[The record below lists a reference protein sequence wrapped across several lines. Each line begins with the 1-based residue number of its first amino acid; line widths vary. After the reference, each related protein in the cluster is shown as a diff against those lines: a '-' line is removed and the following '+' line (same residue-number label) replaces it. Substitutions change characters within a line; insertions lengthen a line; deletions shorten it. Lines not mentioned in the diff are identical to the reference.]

1 MLYPFRLS
9 LYSINTFFK
18 GKSSKMASLKA
29 VVRTNKTKSD
39 GTAPI
44 AIRLSHRQKT
54 KYIWLKRY
62 INPKNWDANRQKAK
76 GMSKAAN
83 ELNVLVNKLK
93 SNYQSIVDKLEV
105 NQNSYTLEEIA
116 DGIDI
121 KQNGKQQICFHTYLE
136 NFIINNPEN
145 LSFGT
150 LKKYKTI
157 QTHLKKFAAEL
168 SFEDITV
175 EFLSKLE
182 LHFKDNFRL
191 KVNSI
196 HCNLKFIRK
205 LMIKE
210 YNLGNIKDHPF
221 KKFKL
226 KKEQTKRDY
235 LTADEIKSIEE
246 HGPTNPSQHIAKDLF
261 VFALYTGLRFFDIC
275 FITPD
280 NIIESTNV
288 RGDKVHKL
296 YFTMS
301 KTGDSI
307 SFKLPNKAFAILQKY
322 NLTDD
327 SQFIFPVINLPPDS
341 TNERLIQKK
350 ESRNAYINK
359 ILKEIAA
366 AVGITKNVSFHISRH
381 SFATKA
387 LTLGINMEVVS
398 KLLGH
403 ADLKT
408 TQIYA
413 KIVDKAKDDAMDLF
427 N

>member
-1 MLYPFRLS
+1 
-9 LYSINTFFK
+9 
-18 GKSSKMASLKA
+18 MASIKA
-29 VVRTNKTKSD
+29 VIRINKTKTD
-39 GTAPI
+39 GTAPVALRI
-44 AIRLSHRQKT
+44 THKQKT

-83 ELNVLVNKLK
+83 ELNVLINKLK
-93 SNYQSIVDKLEV
+93 SNYQSIVDELEV
-105 NQNSYTLEEIA
+105 KRNSYTLEDIA
-116 DGIDI
+116 DAIDS
-121 KQNGKQQICFHTYLE
+121 KQNEKQQICFHTYLE
-136 NFIINNPEN
+136 NFLINNPDN
-145 LSFGT
+145 LQFST
-150 LKKYKTI
+150 LKKYKTL
-157 QTHLKKFAAEL
+157 QSHLKSYSAAL
-168 SFEDITV
+168 SFEDISP
-175 EFLSKLE
+175 EFLRKFESHL
-182 LHFKDNFRL
+182 KDKFNLRI
-191 KVNSI
+191 NSV
-196 HCNLKFIRK
+196 HSLMKNIRK
-205 LMIKE
+205 LMVKE
-210 YNLGNIKDHPF
+210 YNLGTIDDHPF
-221 KKFKL
+221 KKYKL
-226 KKEQTKRDY
+226 KTETTKRDY

-246 HGPTNPSQHIAKDLF
+246 HAPTNPSQHITKDLF
-261 VFALYTGLRFFDIC
+261 VFALYTGLRFSDIC
-275 FITPD
+275 FITPE

-288 RGDKVHKL
+288 HGDKVHKL

-327 SQFIFPVINLPPDS
+327 SKFIFPVINLPPESSND
-341 TNERLIQKK
+341 RLIQKK

-366 AVGITKNVSFHISRH
+366 AVGITKNISFHISRH

>member
-1 MLYPFRLS
+1 
-9 LYSINTFFK
+9 
-18 GKSSKMASLKA
+18 MASIKA
-29 VVRTNKTKSD
+29 VIRPNKTKTD
-39 GTAPI
+39 GTAPVALRI
-44 AIRLSHRQKT
+44 THKQKT

-83 ELNVLVNKLK
+83 ELNVLINKLK
-93 SNYQSIVDKLEV
+93 SNYQSIVDELEV
-105 NQNSYTLEEIA
+105 NRNTYTLQDIA
-116 DGIDI
+116 DVIEI
-121 KQNGKQQICFHTYLE
+121 KQNEKEQICFHTYLD
-136 NFIINNPEN
+136 NFITTNPDK
-145 LSFGT
+145 LQFGT
-150 LKKYKTI
+150 LKKYKTL
-157 QTHLKKFAAEL
+157 QSHLKNYAPSL
-168 SFEDITV
+168 SFDDISPS
-175 EFLSKLE
+175 FLSNFENHLKDEHKL
-182 LHFKDNFRL
+182 RI
-191 KVNSI
+191 NSV
-196 HCNLKFIRK
+196 HSLMKNIRK
-205 LMIKE
+205 LMVKE
-210 YNLGNIKDHPF
+210 YNLGTISDHPF
-221 KKFKL
+221 KKYKL
-226 KKEQTKRDY
+226 KTETTKRDY
-235 LTADEIKSIEE
+235 LTADEIQTIEDYQ
-246 HGPTNPSQHIAKDLF
+246 PTNPSQQIAKDLF
-261 VFALYTGLRFFDIC
+261 VFALYTGLRFSDIC

-280 NIIESTNV
+280 NIITNNNDD
-288 RGDKVHKL
+288 GTTNYKI

-301 KTGDSI
+301 KTGEPI
-307 SFKLPNKAFAILQKY
+307 SFKLPNSAITILKKY

-341 TNERLIQKK
+341 TNDRLINKK

-366 AVGITKNVSFHISRH
+366 AVEIKKNVSFHISRH